1 MTTPASRPAGRR
13 CLGAL
18 ALVLVA
24 VLGLSGCGDS
34 KLGAA
39 AVVNGQVT
47 TVDELQ
53 QDTRDYLE
61 IVPGADA
68 GAAQIAIL
76 QRTVITEVLED
87 VARQNGV
94 HVRPGRVAAERDSFF
109 EQFDGRRGLVRTL
122 ANSSQQPT
130 VLPPDDVEDWV
141 KDRLLFN
148 AIAAEIGGGPLNT
161 ADPDSQQVL
170 EEVQRQLTQSGK
182 TLDIEINP
190 RYGSWDPTSG
200 ITPLVSGG
208 LSQTAGQLKKS
219 A

>member
-1 MTTPASRPAGRR
+1 MTTTGHRPARR
-13 CLGAL
+13 RALGTS

-34 KLGAA
+34 TLGAA
-39 AVVNGQVT
+39 AVVNGKVT
-47 TVDELQ
+47 SVDELQ

-68 GAAQIAIL
+68 GAAQVAIL
-76 QRTVITEVLED
+76 QRIVITEVLEE
-87 VARQNGV
+87 VARDNGV
-94 HVRPGRVAAERDSFF
+94 HVRPGRIARERDDLFKSFN
-109 EQFDGRRGLVRTL
+109 GRRGLVRTL
-122 ANSSQQPT
+122 ANSQQQPT

-148 AIAAEIGGGPLNT
+148 AIAEKVGGAPLNT
-161 ADPDSQQVL
+161 SDPESARVL
-170 EEVQRQLTQSGK
+170 EDVRKQLTEAGDS
-182 TLDIEINP
+182 LDIEINP
-190 RYGSWDPTSG
+190 RYGSWDPSSG

-208 LSQTAGQLKKS
+208 LSKTAGQLKKS